1 MFDPS
6 DVKSAPRAVVFDLD
20 GTLADTLEDITN
32 AMNEVLVE
40 IGHSTV
46 TVDRMRGLVGEG
58 LAVLIERATG
68 ITDAD
73 KVASLVKRYRPAYA
87 SRMLQHTRLYPGIE
101 AALDRLSGA
110 DVSMCVL
117 SNKPHYFTEPMC
129 DALLSGWKFVRC
141 LGHRDGHLR
150 KPDPA
155 AALELVAGMNRE
167 PRDVFFVGDSAVDI
181 NTAHNARM
189 PSIGVTWGFR
199 DRDELIAAGAA
210 HLVNTPAE
218 LAAVIIGTTKTG
230 QEPPSGVDPRGQ
242 S

>member
-1 MFDPS
+1 VTDSADLKP
-6 DVKSAPRAVVFDLD
+6 APRAVVFDLD

-46 TVDRMRGLVGEG
+46 TLDNMRGLVGEG
-58 LAVLIERATG
+58 LSVLIERATG

-73 KVASLVKRYRPAYA
+73 EVALLVKRYQPAYA
-87 SRMLQHTRLYPGIE
+87 SRMLHHTRLYPRID
-101 AALDRLSGA
+101 AALDALTGA
-110 DVSMCVL
+110 GVSMCVL
-117 SNKPHYFTEPMC
+117 SNKPHYFTGPMC
-129 DALLSGWKFVRC
+129 DALLSEWDFVRC
-141 LGHRDGHLR
+141 LGHRDGHPR

-155 AALELVAGMNRE
+155 AALELVAAMSRK

-181 NTAHNARM
+181 KTAHNAGM

-199 DRDELIAAGAA
+199 DRDELVAAGAA

-218 LAAVIIGTTKTG
+218 LAEVITGSAGT
-230 QEPPSGVDPRGQ
+230 PQ
-242 S
+242 SA